1 MSANMS
7 PIEQQQAAQLAAQQS
22 QLLQQKQSL
31 DQAQAHIA
39 HLQKQAAAAAAA
51 SPSSS
56 SSPPS
61 SSSPL
66 PLPSRNPEMQPL
78 RPNSFSGATGSNAD
92 QWIIEIERYFAAA
105 RCQKDR
111 SSVLL
116 ASTYLKDSASV
127 WFNAK
132 YKDLVVPETW
142 LEFREAFLERF
153 RPFAATRTARAS
165 LRNLRHQGK
174 VAGYSDAFLGLIQHI
189 PEMHMDD
196 QVDAYIN
203 GLQAHIAEKVDRE
216 DPQTLDEAIN
226 LAQREELRQSG
237 RRGQRVPFYSGERR
251 NFIPSNRGR
260 NLPFSSSQNS
270 SSAHDPNR
278 MDLSH
283 IRHSAP
289 SFDPQLSHSSSSSS
303 LSPSSSAGVNPSGS
317 APVFYSQSD
326 LEQAYEQGLNA
337 IHQRPSA
344 PFRKQPNDTRVPNLS
359 QAEFDRCSKAGLCF
373 QCGQGGHLARNC
385 PKNTRGSSRS
395 LNY

>member
-1 MSANMS
+1 MSS
-7 PIEQQQAAQLAAQQS
+7 LEQQQAAQLAAQQS

-31 DQAQAHIA
+31 EQAQAHIA
-39 HLQKQAAAAAAA
+39 HLQQQAASA

-56 SSPPS
+56 SSS
-61 SSSPL
+61 SSSAPPL
-66 PLPSRNPEMQPL
+66 SSTRGPDMQPL
-78 RPNSFSGATGSNAD
+78 RPNSFSGATGNNAE

-132 YKDLVVPETW
+132 YKDLHVPETW

-251 NFIPSNRGR
+251 PFVPSNRGR
-260 NLPFSSSQNS
+260 NPSYSSSQS
-270 SSAHDPNR
+270 SSSTLDPNR

-289 SFDPQLSHSSSSSS
+289 SSEQ
-303 LSPSSSAGVNPSGS
+303 SPSSLPA
-317 APVFYSQSD
+317 AATPVQAFYSQSD

-344 PFRKQPNDTRVPNLS
+344 PYRKQAGDTRVPNLS

-385 PKNTRGSSRS
+385 TKNTRGSARS

>member
-1 MSANMS
+1 
-7 PIEQQQAAQLAAQQS
+7 
-22 QLLQQKQSL
+22 
-31 DQAQAHIA
+31 
-39 HLQKQAAAAAAA
+39 
-51 SPSSS
+51 
-56 SSPPS
+56 
-61 SSSPL
+61 
-66 PLPSRNPEMQPL
+66 MQPL
-78 RPNSFSGATGSNAD
+78 RPNSFSGATGNNAE

-132 YKDLVVPETW
+132 YKDLHVPETW

-251 NFIPSNRGR
+251 PFVPSNRGR
-260 NLPFSSSQNS
+260 NPSYSWSQSSSS
-270 SSAHDPNR
+270 TLDPNR

-283 IRHSAP
+283 IRHYAP
-289 SFDPQLSHSSSSSS
+289 SSEQ
-303 LSPSSSAGVNPSGS
+303 SPSSLPA
-317 APVFYSQSD
+317 AATPVQAFYSQSD

-344 PFRKQPNDTRVPNLS
+344 PYRKQAGDTRVPNLS

-385 PKNTRGSSRS
+385 TKNTRGSARS

>member
-1 MSANMS
+1 MSS
-7 PIEQQQAAQLAAQQS
+7 SLEQQQAAQLAAQQS

-31 DQAQAHIA
+31 EQAQAHIA
-39 HLQKQAAAAAAA
+39 HLQQQAASA
-51 SPSSS
+51 
-56 SSPPS
+56 SPPS
-61 SSSPL
+61 SSSSSAPPL
-66 PLPSRNPEMQPL
+66 SSARGPDMQPL
-78 RPNSFSGATGSNAD
+78 RPNSFSGATGNNAE

-132 YKDLVVPETW
+132 YKDLHVPETW

-251 NFIPSNRGR
+251 HFMPSNRGR
-260 NLPFSSSQNS
+260 NQSYSSSQPS
-270 SSAHDPNR
+270 SSTLDPNR

-283 IRHSAP
+283 IRHSAQP
-289 SFDPQLSHSSSSSS
+289 FEPSHSSSSSS
-303 LSPSSSAGVNPSGS
+303 SSSGGPTA
-317 APVFYSQSD
+317 APVQAFYSQSD

-344 PFRKQPNDTRVPNLS
+344 PYRKQGDTRVPNLS

-385 PKNTRGSSRS
+385 PKNARGSARS